1 MGSKA
6 KILSAAAGYD
16 QIAGQ
21 YDKKQ
26 KYLDSFEKGRL
37 LPLLGRVAG
46 KEILDIGAGT
56 GRLAIQ
62 LARAGAMV
70 TALDVSSSMLDKLK
84 QKAPSKI
91 KLVVGDAENLPF
103 ADNSFDLMV
112 AAFLI
117 VHLKDPR
124 YFLDQAYRALKD
136 GGRLLLTNINQK
148 RPPLVDGQ
156 GGSVKIESFYHRP
169 EKIKEML
176 TDLAFR
182 IVDEIFIKEGEI
194 WINQIVLAEK

>member
-62 LARAGAMV
+62 LAKAGALV

-84 QKAPSKI
+84 QKALGKI

-103 ADNSFDLMV
+103 ADNSFDLVV

-136 GGRLLLTNINQK
+136 GGRLLLTNVNQK
-148 RPPLVDGQ
+148 RPPLVAGH
-156 GGSVKIESFYHRP
+156 GGPVKIESYYHRP
-169 EKIKEML
+169 EKIREML
-176 TDLAFR
+176 TGLAFR
-182 IVDEIFIKEGEI
+182 IVDEIFIREGEI
-194 WINQIVLAEK
+194 WVNQIVLVEK